1 MSITLTERYNY
12 QLEQLPGRRYS
23 TGSDATSINAKSVRV
38 VENCHGFDSR
48 GGGRVF
54 RLSFAVQVAKNIFKQ
69 LKEVEIVFYT
79 R

>member
-1 MSITLTERYNY
+1 MPL
-12 QLEQLPGRRYS
+12 G
-23 TGSDATSINAKSVRV
+23 GATSINAKSVRV

-54 RLSFAVQVAKNIFKQ
+54 RLSFTVQVAKNIFKQ

>member
-1 MSITLTERYNY
+1 MPLSR
-12 QLEQLPGRRYS
+12 
-23 TGSDATSINAKSVRV
+23 ATSINAKSVRV

-48 GGGRVF
+48 GGGWVF
-54 RLSFAVQVAKNIFKQ
+54 RLSSTVQVAKNIFKQ

>member
-1 MSITLTERYNY
+1 MPLS
-12 QLEQLPGRRYS
+12 G
-23 TGSDATSINAKSVRV
+23 ATSINAKSVRV

-54 RLSFAVQVAKNIFKQ
+54 RLSFTVQVAKNILFEQ

>member
-1 MSITLTERYNY
+1 MPLS
-12 QLEQLPGRRYS
+12 G
-23 TGSDATSINAKSVRV
+23 ATSINAKSVRV

-48 GGGRVF
+48 GGGRVL
-54 RLSFAVQVAKNIFKQ
+54 RLSSTVQVAKNIFKQ

>member
-1 MSITLTERYNY
+1 MPLS
-12 QLEQLPGRRYS
+12 G
-23 TGSDATSINAKSVRV
+23 ATSINAKSVRV

-48 GGGRVF
+48 GFGQVF
-54 RLSFAVQVAKNIFKQ
+54 RLSVIVQVAKNTFKQ